1 MSFFMSVGRH
11 EAYERHG
18 AKYPITPS
26 GIADAWLSGPILEEQ
41 SAPVDVIYASP
52 LPRARATAVVRG
64 MSIGCL
70 NIIISE
76 ALHENAAPSD
86 VLQFQKQALS
96 EAESAGIKHIH
107 FVTHQPVVATLGG
120 SFSITPGAVFVQKAE
135 NWRDI
140 MLRRAETMSLPPVEK
155 QLYALQFEKPEVF
168 DRMAARYAGLTAL
181 AQKHEGSLESLLS
194 AYAASEPKMIA
205 AQRFSGR
212 SR

>member
-1 MSFFMSVGRH
+1 
-11 EAYERHG
+11 
-18 AKYPITPS
+18 
-26 GIADAWLSGPILEEQ
+26 
-41 SAPVDVIYASP
+41 
-52 LPRARATAVVRG
+52 

-120 SFSITPGAVFVQKAE
+120 SFSITPGAVFVHKAE

-140 MLRRAETMSLPPVEK
+140 MLRRAETISLPPVK
-155 QLYALQFEKPEVF
+155 K
-168 DRMAARYAGLTAL
+168 
-181 AQKHEGSLESLLS
+181 
-194 AYAASEPKMIA
+194 
-205 AQRFSGR
+205 
-212 SR
+212 